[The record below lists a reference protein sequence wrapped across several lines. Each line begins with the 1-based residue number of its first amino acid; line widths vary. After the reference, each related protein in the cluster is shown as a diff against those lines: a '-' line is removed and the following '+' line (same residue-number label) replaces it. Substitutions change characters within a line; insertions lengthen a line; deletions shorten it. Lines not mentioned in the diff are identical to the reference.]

1 MGRLDGR
8 VGVVTD
14 ASGGIDADLPRL
26 VAAEGGHVVCAA
38 RKTARALRFAV
49 PPGLVARA
57 DEAIE

>member
-1 MGRLDGR
+1 

-49 PPGLVARA
+49 PPGLLARA